1 MYVHFILAAGLL
13 DLYQHLKVCMD
24 SKVKYIYSN
33 KSNLETLTTCAATL
47 YLNSMSYFLLHLLDT
62 FF

>member
-33 KSNLETLTTCAATL
+33 KSNLETLVRVLLL
-47 YLNSMSYFLLHLLDT
+47 YT
-62 FF
+62 